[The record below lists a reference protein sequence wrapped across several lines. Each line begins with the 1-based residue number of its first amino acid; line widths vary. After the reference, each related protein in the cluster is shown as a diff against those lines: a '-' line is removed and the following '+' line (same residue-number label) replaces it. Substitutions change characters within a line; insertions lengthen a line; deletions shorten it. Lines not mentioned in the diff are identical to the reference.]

1 MIEQDLS
8 NVVLLDNNPK
18 AYSLQSRNGLSIIDF
33 YGETDLDRELAMVS
47 DFLKSCSNS
56 RYCPDIRDAA
66 SQWQPLGVSEC
77 SSKIPC
83 TLPSYHFPR
92 LWILFLSNTVLQD
105 SQCLHQ
111 VPSLSWLMIS
121 SHKIHSGFLIRTHGR
136 SVGKWGNMLR
146 IGMFDC

>member
-18 AYSLQSRNGLSIIDF
+18 AYSPQSWNGLSIIDF

-83 TLPSYHFPR
+83 TLPSYHLPR

-121 SHKIHSGFLIRTHGR
+121 SHKIHSLAVVR
-136 SVGKWGNMLR
+136 STSLY
-146 IGMFDC
+146 IG